1 MHGLLQGPTVP
12 KHDSHRA
19 GTDYEIFELNDVG
32 VGMQLFQQS
41 RNFKLLMARLAS
53 FSLFM
58 KRFLQNLPPY
68 LSEILSAFSLKLPSK
83 SAKMTILEGN

>member
-1 MHGLLQGPTVP
+1 MNRVWVSVT
-12 KHDSHRA
+12 
-19 GTDYEIFELNDVG
+19 

-68 LSEILSAFSLKLPSK
+68 LSEILSAFGLKLPYK
-83 SAKMTILEGN
+83 SAKMTILEGNFKPFALKILHR